1 MGTEKYGNRDC
12 CEMGA
17 GLSRIMDIE
26 WLRKRWSPGP
36 KHLTSLVQTQNKHC
50 WWIGFY
56 MVSCLFVFMFWFVS
70 FFNRTPAMGVK
81 ILHLT
86 VLQYCHVDWTF
97 ESSYYMCFVTA
108 IISYFQIK
116 YALSRTVTRNGVSA
130 SENSPFC
137 S

>member
-1 MGTEKYGNRDC
+1 MNWFLHG
-12 CEMGA
+12 
-17 GLSRIMDIE
+17 
-26 WLRKRWSPGP
+26 
-36 KHLTSLVQTQNKHC
+36 V
-50 WWIGFY
+50 
-56 MVSCLFVFMFWFVS
+56 VFVFMFWFVS

-86 VLQYCHVDWTF
+86 VLQYCHIDWTF
-97 ESSYYMCFVTA
+97 ESSYYMCFVTE